1 MRKTDIRRKLHRDVS
16 RDGILFKITVDGAKL
31 IYNIWENAMENGL
44 VSIVIPVYN
53 SEKYLSECIDSI
65 LSQRYSNIE
74 ILIIDDESKDNS
86 MQICR
91 EYEASDKRIKILHQ
105 KNGGIGK
112 ARNTGLKNA
121 VGEYIM
127 FVDSG

>member
-112 ARNTGLKNA
+112 ARTQ
-121 VGEYIM
+121 
-127 FVDSG
+127 D

>member
-1 MRKTDIRRKLHRDVS
+1 M
-16 RDGILFKITVDGAKL
+16 TVYFL
-31 IYNIWENAMENGL
+31 
-44 VSIVIPVYN
+44 
-53 SEKYLSECIDSI
+53 
-65 LSQRYSNIE
+65 QHYSNIE

-86 MQICR
+86 LQICR

-121 VGEYIM
+121 LGEYIM
-127 FVDSG
+127 FVDSDDYFPE

>member
-1 MRKTDIRRKLHRDVS
+1 
-16 RDGILFKITVDGAKL
+16 
-31 IYNIWENAMENGL
+31 MENGL

-121 VGEYIM
+121 V
-127 FVDSG
+127 